1 MIADT
6 LGLSELISDSPSEL
20 AAVLGHELGHVFQ
33 QRRGRR
39 IFDST
44 NAEFDADVWGLFL
57 ALYGGYD
64 PYGAAGAMAKL
75 AMVTGTAGLIQ
86 QFEQQLAPDAHKR
99 LPNVY
104 RTFEPACDGSVD
116 ALFAQRAWLIDLWR
130 RVASPGDIR
139 AITGLALIAEDY
151 LRGLTELLTPR

>member
-86 QFEQQLAPDAHKR
+86 QFEQQLAPDAHKSFNTR
-99 LPNVY
+99 L
-104 RTFEPACDGSVD
+104 
-116 ALFAQRAWLIDLWR
+116 
-130 RVASPGDIR
+130 
-139 AITGLALIAEDY
+139 
-151 LRGLTELLTPR
+151 ELLFDGLVNACKAVPEPCRSYKGLFHPDFPDSAPLSIPRPVSANN